1 MLYFIVEPNN
11 TVLYW
16 IAIEI
21 IPKLHVYQQQR
32 DSHHHQYLHGA
43 EAADIPLGLHK
54 HPLGQTPPAYQ
65 MITID
70 MHRKQMHVLWG

>member
-1 MLYFIVEPNN
+1 MPYFIVEANS

-32 DSHHHQYLHGA
+32 NSRHHQYLHGA
-43 EAADIPLGLHK
+43 EAADIPY
-54 HPLGQTPPAYQ
+54 T
-65 MITID
+65 
-70 MHRKQMHVLWG
+70 